1 MIANECQR
9 RFAENFNGLRM
20 RRIVIAFAR
29 GAGVA
34 SLLFAY
40 AEITLAEGLGQLFF
54 SAEERHVLDELRDAG
69 EDPAPPPPPPG
80 SDQPEAPMVDVISF
94 DGKVER
100 SGGGSTVWVN
110 GRPVYTGS
118 RTVEGIGVKSSS
130 GTAGETRFELP
141 RSDADAKPTE
151 FSLKVGQKVAVQNG
165 QKFDAYERRPG
176 EDAETVFEKESPAEA
191 KTPSEGA
198 TPATG
203 GGGSA
208 TPIPR
213 TGS

>member
-1 MIANECQR
+1 
-9 RFAENFNGLRM
+9 M
-20 RRIVIAFAR
+20 RRIVFAFAR

-40 AEITLAEGLGQLFF
+40 AEITLAEELGQLFF

-69 EDPAPPPPPPG
+69 EDPAPPPPPG

-118 RTVEGIGVKSSS
+118 RTVEGIGIESSP
-130 GTAGETRFELP
+130 GTSGETQFQLP
-141 RSDADAKPTE
+141 RSDENAKPTE

-176 EDAETVFEKESPAEA
+176 EDAETVFGQESPADGEPPA
-191 KTPSEGA
+191 DGA
-198 TPATG
+198 TSPAG
-203 GGGSA
+203 KGGSA
-208 TPIPR
+208 APAPPK
-213 TGS
+213 GS